1 MMGFAVGCKGMERG
15 PICDKLL
22 SGYQLLSV
30 RQLTVGEVMRN
41 EPASFADEDPKC
53 DWKLIKRLISRDSL
67 KIALLNCMRDQ
78 GGTFMLN

>member
-30 RQLTVGEVMRN
+30 RQLTVGEVVRN
-41 EPASFADEDPKC
+41 EPASFADEDPK
-53 DWKLIKRLISRDSL
+53 
-67 KIALLNCMRDQ
+67 
-78 GGTFMLN
+78 